1 MTRKF
6 KLILLFLILPS
17 ILLLNSGCEA
27 TKSQSGT
34 TSSSKKAPEFQVKT
48 LTGETATLATIMA
61 PGKPIVVNFAA
72 SWCGPCEYEAPVLVK
87 LHEKY
92 KDRVTFFGF
101 AVKDKEENQRQFAQR
116 HGITFPVGL
125 DPVQKAQ
132 DDFLRAGKVQFS
144 AIPMTYFLS
153 SDGYIKDLII
163 GPVTE
168 KAFEEKM
175 GPLL

>member
-1 MTRKF
+1 MARKF
-6 KLILLFLILPS
+6 KLILLFLTLSS
-17 ILLLNSGCEA
+17 ILLVNSGCEA
-27 TKSQSGT
+27 TKSQSET
-34 TSSSKKAPEFQVKT
+34 ASSSRKAPNFQVKT
-48 LTGETATLATIMA
+48 LSGETATLDTILA

-87 LHEKY
+87 LHQKY

-101 AVKDKEENQRQFAQR
+101 AVKDKEEDQRQFVQK

-125 DPVQKAQ
+125 DPMQRAQ

-153 SDGYIKDLII
+153 SDGYIKDVII
-163 GPVTE
+163 GPVKE
-168 KAFEEKM
+168 KSFEEKI